1 MYYPYFITY
10 MLLGL
15 IASLVVFIWA
25 LNNNQFKDQQR
36 ARFLP
41 LYGETPSQPVRVSK
55 ISRIELWALFSL
67 ACVGLLLIGGVLG
80 FGIYKGTP

>member
-10 MLLGL
+10 MMLGL
-15 IASLVVFIWA
+15 LASLVVFIWG

-41 LYGETPSQPVRVSK
+41 LYGETTSEPVQASK
-55 ISRIELWALFSL
+55 ISRIELWALFGL
-67 ACVGLLLIGGVLG
+67 ACVGLLLITGVLG
-80 FGIYKGTP
+80 FGILKG

>member
-15 IASLVVFIWA
+15 AASLIVFIWA

-41 LYGETPSQPVRVSK
+41 LHGETTSEPVRASR
-55 ISRIELWALFSL
+55 ISRIEVCALFGL
-67 ACVGLLLIGGVLG
+67 ACVGLLLITAVLG
-80 FGIYKGTP
+80 FGILKG

>member
-10 MLLGL
+10 MLVGFT
-15 IASLVVFIWA
+15 ASLIVFVWA

-41 LYGETPSQPVRVSK
+41 LYGETTSEAVRVSR
-55 ISRIELWALFSL
+55 ISRIETYALFGL
-67 ACVGLLLIGGVLG
+67 ACVGLLLVMAVLG
-80 FGIYKGTP
+80 FGILKG

>member
-15 IASLVVFIWA
+15 AVSLVVFIWA
-25 LNNNQFKDQQR
+25 LNNNQFNDPQR

-41 LYGETPSQPVRVSK
+41 LYGEATSEPVRVSRV
-55 ISRIELWALFSL
+55 SRIELCVLFGL
-67 ACVGLLLIGGVLG
+67 ACIGLLVITAVLG
-80 FGIYKGTP
+80 FGILKG

>member
-15 IASLVVFIWA
+15 VTSFIVFLWA
-25 LNNNQFKDQQR
+25 LNNGQFKDQQR

-41 LYGETPSQPVRVSK
+41 LYGETTQEPIRVSK
-55 ISRIELWALFSL
+55 ISRIEMWALFGL
-67 ACVGLLLIGGVLG
+67 ACIGLLLITAVLTFGVMQSW
-80 FGIYKGTP
+80 K

>member
-1 MYYPYFITY
+1 

-15 IASLVVFIWA
+15 AASLVVFIWA

-41 LYGETPSQPVRVSK
+41 LYGETASEPVRASK
-55 ISRIELWALFSL
+55 ISRIETWALFGL
-67 ACVGLLLIGGVLG
+67 ACVGLLLVTGVLG
-80 FGIYKGTP
+80 FGILKG